1 MNKGEIM
8 RKLGELLKEARNDR
22 HLTLEKVHSD
32 TGITDSR
39 LSRIE
44 RGELE
49 CPLSDLVA
57 LTKYY
62 GVSSISLLLK
72 AGFLNEDD
80 IRNYQLMF
88 SKADELNSKDA
99 WLVQTVIDRLVQ
111 REAQD
116 V

>member
-1 MNKGEIM
+1 M